1 MSHEEFVAEVQS
13 RARIH
18 SREEAERIIRIT
30 LETLGERIDHS
41 LADNIGAQLPPTI
54 GRWLRTDVPFERVTL
69 DQFYRRVK
77 SRENDGMRAAVE
89 LPEATRHARAVVEVV
104 YESLTMG
111 AAEKFRL
118 GFPAGWEPLFDS
130 FGDERR
136 YDRDE
141 SRQQP
146 RALGF

>member
-13 RARIH
+13 RARIR

-30 LETLGERIDHS
+30 LETLGERIDHG

-54 GRWLRTDVPFERVTL
+54 GRWLRTDVPFERITL

-77 SRENDGMRAAVE
+77 SRENDGMRASVE

-130 FGDERR
+130 FGGDRTYERA
-136 YDRDE
+136 DG
-141 SRQQP
+141 RQEA
-146 RALGF
+146 RETGY